1 VKRQGAKPA
10 DLNRQTQRLGKGSE
24 DEWGLRRS
32 PEMTGLKRMRTEAS
46 RNQETR
52 EGANEMTIHSNG
64 IDHRARCGT
73 TITAWLDL
81 GRERKPSTDDW
92 GQVTCKRCLRS
103 YRNPD
108 GSTSRQRSAASG
120 IGWTAET
127 LADYSSRGKAIQNRT
142 SN

>member
-1 VKRQGAKPA
+1 
-10 DLNRQTQRLGKGSE
+10 
-24 DEWGLRRS
+24 
-32 PEMTGLKRMRTEAS
+32 MTGLKRMRTEAS

-73 TITAWLDL
+73 TVTASMDL
-81 GRERKPSTDDW
+81 RRERKLSTDDW

-108 GSTSRQRSAASG
+108 GSTSRQK
-120 IGWTAET
+120 ELT
-127 LADYSSRGKAIQNRT
+127 LQGRFGSLYSSRGKAIQNRT